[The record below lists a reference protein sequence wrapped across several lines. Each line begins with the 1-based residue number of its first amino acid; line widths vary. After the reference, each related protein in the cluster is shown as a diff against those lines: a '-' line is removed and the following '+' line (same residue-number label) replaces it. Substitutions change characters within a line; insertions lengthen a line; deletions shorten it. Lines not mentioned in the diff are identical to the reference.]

1 MKAWFARLA
10 PRERWILSAG
20 AVLAAVIVLWGFV
33 WLPLGSRS
41 AELRQ
46 RIDDKQALIADLRR
60 AAALGGG
67 SAQSQRPAPSQSL
80 VVLVDQTARAHGLAD
95 SFTRTRPDGADAIN
109 VSFQNAPFDGIL
121 AWLVRLHA
129 DYGIRVE
136 SASFNGSRERGLV
149 TGQLFLRRS

>member
-1 MKAWFARLA
+1 VKAWFARLE

-20 AVLAAVIVLWGFV
+20 AVLAAIIVLWGFV
-33 WLPLGSRS
+33 WVPLGNGS
-41 AELRQ
+41 AELRE
-46 RIDDKQALIADLRR
+46 RIDDKQALLADLQR

-67 SAQSQRPAPSQSL
+67 TSRGQRPAPTQSL
-80 VVLVDQTARAHGLAD
+80 VVLVDQTARTHGLAD

-121 AWLVRLHA
+121 AWLVRLNT